1 MFNHGSLL
9 VLIPLWFWEHVLSQS
24 PVCLW
29 GTIASHTADIFDVS
43 AMNGLYTPNGSAHD
57 GKPYYTKSEGT
68 CYKKYYMYYVEDPR
82 KDWQIH
88 TSLHETIDWAHCH
101 PTNTH
106 DITSCSEWEIWDSL
120 LPTGGN
126 YKLDPNIFTTL
137 DACPSWSCDHI
148 SIPSLP
154 NGCNGTFDEYLGNNI
169 WKNSLNNLYWYFN
182 SLYFRWECHYES
194 PYPDFCTDN
203 EPLAYTVPGWIINN
217 NTVSLEFRIINVYGT
232 QSYDVNCMASTS
244 PTSSPSRNPSTPPSV
259 FPTTGTPTDH
269 PSDHP
274 SDQPSNHPSVPPTYQ
289 PSKNHS
295 GTFVNIT
302 VMVNGSIS
310 IDDVIQTVNQT
321 VFTYLIA
328 QRIPIPLETD
338 IITRGTTI
346 TAVYVFSNGLDTDDM
361 NANDME
367 EQISNELEDTYQGN
381 VKVKV
386 TLNTGTD
393 DKDSAKDN
401 DTIAW
406 ILFGVGVFAVCVIV
420 TICCWFRRR
429 QRSYFEAAVD
439 AIEIANVQPM
449 QTTRGDEDINT
460 AMGSDGSV
468 LLVSDSN
475 AASVSN
481 VQDLI
486 EMNDS
491 DGEHDDLYV
500 KPSTTGGDTMGN
512 DEEEEDEDLDHMYD
526 KAHKTA
532 TAGAVQGDGEVDPI
546 EMEDGEDS
554 DEDTDEM
561 RCM

>member
-43 AMNGLYTPNGSAHD
+43 AMNGLYTPHGSTHD
-57 GKPYYTKSEGT
+57 DQPYYTKSNTT
-68 CYKKYYMYYVEDPR
+68 CHPKYYMYFVKGAGKD
-82 KDWQIH
+82 DWQIH
-88 TSLHETIDWAHCH
+88 TALDTSADWAHCH
-101 PTNTH
+101 PTNASN
-106 DITSCSEWEIWDSL
+106 ITSCREWTVWDPQNL
-120 LPTGGN
+120 GDDKFETDL
-126 YKLDPNIFTTL
+126 NIFTTL
-137 DACPSWSCDHI
+137 DACPSWRCDHV

-154 NGCNGTFDEYLGNNI
+154 NACNGTFDYLGNNI
-169 WKNSLNNLYWYFN
+169 WSNALNEPLYWYFN
-182 SLYFRWECHYES
+182 PLYFRWECHYEF
-194 PYPDFCTDN
+194 PDPDFCTEDA
-203 EPLAYTVPGWIINN
+203 PLAHTVPGWTDLVYGG
-217 NTVSLEFRIINVYGT
+217 TVSLDFDMSGT
-232 QSYDVNCMASTS
+232 QSHEINCMASTS

-512 DEEEEDEDLDHMYD
+512 HIVDPDDEEDDEEEEDEDLDHMYD
-526 KAHKTA
+526 KAHKT
-532 TAGAVQGDGEVDPI
+532 
-546 EMEDGEDS
+546 
-554 DEDTDEM
+554 
-561 RCM
+561 